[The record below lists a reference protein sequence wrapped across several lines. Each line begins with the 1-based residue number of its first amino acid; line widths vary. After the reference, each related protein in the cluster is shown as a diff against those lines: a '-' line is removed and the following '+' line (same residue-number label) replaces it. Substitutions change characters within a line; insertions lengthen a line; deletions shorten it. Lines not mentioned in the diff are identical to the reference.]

1 MMRVRRRNPI
11 VFALYANAVLLAVIL
26 VVLLTRDSGPH
37 LVAPAFGQAQM
48 PIAGGA
54 GLFVVPAQFSA
65 NTWGCYVMDVDSQTL
80 CAYQFFPG
88 DKYLHFIAA
97 RNFRYDRQL
106 PDFNTQP
113 SPDEIKQ
120 LVEKKQQGAAP
131 KTPAAPANAQ

>member
-1 MMRVRRRNPI
+1 M
-11 VFALYANAVLLAVIL
+11 ALYANALLLAGIL
-26 VVLLTRDSGPH
+26 VVLLARNDAPH

-120 LVEKKQQGAAP
+120 LVEKKQQGNAPAP
-131 KTPAAPANAQ
+131 KTPAAPANPQ